1 MKLAMAQMS
10 MQNDMDA
17 NFKKTLSF
25 IERAKGADL
34 LFFPEIQLTPF
45 FPLYHADELEAR
57 LSHRREDFL
66 LEEED
71 WRLNRLIRAARE
83 ARLCLS
89 PNVYMLHSGLPYDTS
104 LLIDAEG
111 RLLGRAAMVNVVSQ
125 PDFYET
131 EYYTPSREGFRVFT
145 LPFGRVGIVICY
157 DRHLPSS
164 VETCARMGAQLIII
178 PTANHTGE
186 PMPRFAAEMQEQAR
200 HNRVYIAMCN
210 RVGREGSVTFA
221 GQSLVASPT
230 GDLLCLA
237 DDRERLI
244 TIDIPL

>member
-17 NFKKTLSF
+17 NLRKTLDF
-25 IERAKGADL
+25 VRRAAGADL

-45 FPLYHADELEAR
+45 FPLYHAYELPER
-57 LSHRREDFL
+57 LGHRREEFL

-71 WRLNRLIRAARE
+71 WRLNRLIRAAQE
-83 ARLCLS
+83 AHLCLS
-89 PNVYMLHSGLPYDTS
+89 PNVYMLYGGLPYDTS

-131 EYYTPSREGFRVFT
+131 EYYTPSREGFRVFD
-145 LPFGRVGIVICY
+145 LPFGRIGIVICY

-164 VETCARMGAQLIII
+164 VEACARQGAQLVIV
-178 PTANHTGE
+178 PTANLTKE
-186 PMPRFAAEMQEQAR
+186 PMSRFAAEMQQQAR
-200 HNRVYIAMCN
+200 ANRVCIAMCN
-210 RVGREGSVTFA
+210 RVGREGTVTFA

-230 GDLLCLA
+230 GSLLTLA
-237 DDRERLI
+237 DDQERLI
-244 TIDIPL
+244 TVDVPL